1 VVQGT
6 IAGFWAAQYCSQFRW
21 VGAALLEFGFTA
33 YFSLCLLQVQ
43 RKIWGAAPL
52 LGIAL
57 LAVPAIAMAKYQY
70 LTAQATFADLF
81 SLGDL
86 VRHYG
91 FYGWIGAGCGLIL
104 IALGSLLFCWNWQ
117 RPSAVGFVLWAPAT
131 AFWLL
136 IAAKLFLP
144 WSYAQ
149 ALPSP
154 TPLKP
159 GNVSLPLQVLDGNWG
174 SFMRS
179 AYVYAD
185 RRAISA
191 RLRSAADPDFGFMGT
206 SLKDAER
213 RNVYF
218 IVLESF
224 MDPTAIEGSAYN
236 VDPFGGLMR
245 EWRDKGALTAMS
257 PVFGNRSADAEFEA
271 LCGLPVTM
279 EGAPVV
285 FPQVHPSE
293 LDCLPRKLA
302 RLGWLTE
309 AHTITDP
316 HVYNYGK
323 VYPKLGFT
331 DLYFADS
338 LKTDD
343 IDGSQMPSA
352 TATLSDNLRH
362 IGDLAYAERPYFN
375 YVFGAFGHFPYPL
388 DTRRRP
394 YVVTSN
400 ASSSDVQAYINSV
413 YYSALALDRYVDAV
427 RARDPDALIVAF
439 GDHRPVLRDSQSP
452 IEYPG
457 GPLHRQDVPLLIIDG
472 ARGVVPLRGPVPLY
486 HLPGIVTDL
495 LTNGKYCEQ
504 NRCQHREGSAM
515 RPLPERLILID
526 RQSGEMTDC
535 STRTIDARCETAE
548 RQSTQFQSALITLI
562 GDQ

>member
-1 VVQGT
+1 M
-6 IAGFWAAQYCSQFRW
+6 
-21 VGAALLEFGFTA
+21 LEFGFTA

-43 RKIWGAAPL
+43 RKIWGAAPVIGVVL
-52 LGIAL
+52 VAL
-57 LAVPAIAMAKYQY
+57 PAIAMAKYQY
-70 LTAQATFADLF
+70 LTAPATFADLF

-91 FYGWIGAGCGLIL
+91 LHGWIAAVCGLIL

-117 RPSAVGFVLWAPAT
+117 RPSAIGFILWAPAT

-154 TPLKP
+154 APLKP

-174 SFMRS
+174 SFLRS

-191 RLRSAADPDFGFMGT
+191 RLRTIADPDFGFMGT
-206 SLKDAER
+206 SLQGAEQ
-213 RNVYF
+213 RNVHF
-218 IVLESF
+218 VVLESF
-224 MDPTAIEGSAYN
+224 MDPKAIEGSAYN
-236 VDPFGGLMR
+236 VDPFSGLMQ
-245 EWRDKGALTAMS
+245 EWRDKDALTAMS

-285 FPQVHPSE
+285 FPQVQPAE

-331 DLYFADS
+331 NLYFADS
-338 LKTDD
+338 LVTDD

-352 TATLSDNLRH
+352 AVTLSANLRH
-362 IGDLAYAERPYFN
+362 VGDLTNTGQPYFT

-388 DTRRRP
+388 DVGRRP

-400 ASSSDVQAYINSV
+400 ARSSDVQAYVNSV
-413 YYSALALDRYVDAV
+413 YYSSLALDQYVNAV
-427 RARDPDALIVAF
+427 RATDPNALIVAF
-439 GDHRPVLRDSQSP
+439 GDHRPVLRDSEPP

-457 GPLHRQDVPLLIIDG
+457 DPLHRQDVPLLIIDG
-472 ARGVVPLRGPVPLY
+472 AHGIVPLRGRVPLY
-486 HLPGIVTDL
+486 HLPGIVADL
-495 LTNGKYCEQ
+495 LTNGKYCEH
-504 NRCQHREGSAM
+504 NRCQHREGWAM
-515 RPLPERLILID
+515 RPLPERLILVD
-526 RQSGEMTDC
+526 RQTGRIADC
-535 STRTIDARCETAE
+535 STHTNEALCENAG
-548 RQSTQFQSALITLI
+548 RQSARFQSALITLI